1 MTNLYN
7 FDDSGF
13 FTYESQADICQIT
26 GNPLM
31 RINSTLLAPQDN
43 IPSGSNAIWD
53 GEKWLIFTPETQP
66 VQTIEQQREN
76 MILSAVQVRLNLA
89 KAGLLLGI
97 IERINTM
104 PDDTELKIMWE
115 YATVFKR
122 LDPTLVTFCT
132 DELKLDDL
140 QIDELFK

>member
-26 GNPLM
+26 DNPLM
-31 RINSTLLAPQDN
+31 RINSTLLAPPDN
-43 IPSGSNAIWD
+43 ILSGSNAIWD

-66 VQTIEQQREN
+66 VQTIAEQREI
-76 MILSAVQVRLNLA
+76 MILSAVQARLNLS

-97 IERINTM
+97 IKRINDM
-104 PDDTELKIMWE
+104 PDDSEIKILFE
-115 YATVFKR
+115 YGTVFKR